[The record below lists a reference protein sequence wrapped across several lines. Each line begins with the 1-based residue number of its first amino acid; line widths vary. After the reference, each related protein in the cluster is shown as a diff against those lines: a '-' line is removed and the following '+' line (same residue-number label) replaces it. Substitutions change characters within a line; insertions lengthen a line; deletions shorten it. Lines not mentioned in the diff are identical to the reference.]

1 MKENL
6 KNNLNENYNKQ
17 SEEEKVYRQKIRQYK
32 SLFNNN
38 KFTELEELIDLNN
51 KDSTSIEFK
60 FNFTF
65 DRIKYGNNEVCY
77 IVRCIDNKNELGRSE
92 EESIE
97 DLDPK
102 GAKYKKDKS
111 EAIKPLYELYEEEK
125 RELIEL
131 QDKFLKLSTENKKF
145 QKLLQVCK
153 NDIINTSKVH
163 GQNTEEVIA
172 DENASQSSQ
181 SGFDSGLVKK
191 NRIEEIRSNLL
202 INISNYYTLKY
213 LRLASILLGS
223 GTIAFIVV
231 YMSSFTNINNSLR
244 NASEININ
252 LFQTT
257 LWTTELVSI
266 FISLRTLFSKHV
278 NKRPDF
284 YFNNYIF
291 ENVKDEKSYYIE
303 MKLQAYY
310 LYNNLSN
317 AYGFLDMNIPNYL
330 SEKNLKEMYWDNIK
344 VSYHIDLPNINNES
358 FPMSIAQ
365 ILSSSYSYLFD
376 SNYSLDLTQEEIE
389 KYKENSQNEEY
400 LNYITHLIIENAY
413 DHILPNQFEKL
424 LTIPKKLSEY
434 NTDKKKPILIMI
446 FIYTVFVILICASFF
461 LLIHLTNK
469 SITGGLKKVT
479 RIRLEK
485 VEETIKKI
493 EAFNASLKQ
502 FRDKDS
508 KATQEQE
515 ESQASEEEKMK
526 NQGDAKSNISTSKKK
541 RNQDS
546 ASMIGS
552 NGFNTDVKKYIPLKV
567 LNSSFFHGF
576 ILFIIVFGFL
586 IPTYI
591 YSNEMISNT
600 NQLLLV
606 ENYIFGKLITAS
618 ANTVKIKCF
627 MSECQTETKLNY
639 SNLVNMDLIQ
649 EVIKGINLF
658 SNINNFYNNKYL
670 LDACAACMNVEDN
683 YTYYN
688 QCIHESL
695 IISAN
700 NTDNLIKLIEDLVE
714 NIYKEYEMENDTDGF
729 YNEKLYNTSYF
740 EQMEEIFYLYI
751 IKVGDIFAN
760 IVNKDFNS
768 FLNMKKALITI
779 LVICLGVIM
788 FIYCLFLGIFFVR
801 TLIHYLSV
809 SRCILKIIP
818 ISVIINT
825 QELET
830 WIENKY

>member
-6 KNNLNENYNKQ
+6 KNNLKENYNKQ

-125 RELIEL
+125 RELIEM

-413 DHILPNQFEKL
+413 DHILPKQFEKL

-461 LLIHLTNK
+461 FL
-469 SITGGLKKVT
+469 
-479 RIRLEK
+479 
-485 VEETIKKI
+485 
-493 EAFNASLKQ
+493 
-502 FRDKDS
+502 
-508 KATQEQE
+508 
-515 ESQASEEEKMK
+515 
-526 NQGDAKSNISTSKKK
+526 
-541 RNQDS
+541 
-546 ASMIGS
+546 
-552 NGFNTDVKKYIPLKV
+552 
-567 LNSSFFHGF
+567 F
-576 ILFIIVFGFL
+576 ILKNNSIIEG
-586 IPTYI
+586 
-591 YSNEMISNT
+591 
-600 NQLLLV
+600 
-606 ENYIFGKLITAS
+606 
-618 ANTVKIKCF
+618 
-627 MSECQTETKLNY
+627 
-639 SNLVNMDLIQ
+639 
-649 EVIKGINLF
+649 
-658 SNINNFYNNKYL
+658 
-670 LDACAACMNVEDN
+670 
-683 YTYYN
+683 
-688 QCIHESL
+688 
-695 IISAN
+695 
-700 NTDNLIKLIEDLVE
+700 
-714 NIYKEYEMENDTDGF
+714 
-729 YNEKLYNTSYF
+729 
-740 EQMEEIFYLYI
+740 
-751 IKVGDIFAN
+751 
-760 IVNKDFNS
+760 
-768 FLNMKKALITI
+768 
-779 LVICLGVIM
+779 
-788 FIYCLFLGIFFVR
+788 
-801 TLIHYLSV
+801 
-809 SRCILKIIP
+809 
-818 ISVIINT
+818 
-825 QELET
+825 
-830 WIENKY
+830 